1 LYRLTSSFIFE
12 KRETFLHSTDPR
24 VKLFMVMAFFI
35 ASLISSSL
43 PLQIVLLE
51 LEALLAISAKS
62 SRRWLYSLYAVA
74 PFFALILVVNYLVS
88 RDLLGAIL
96 PSIRLLSLV
105 GVFSLFFL
113 STPPDLFALMLS
125 KLGFPQMISL
135 AFSMALRFIPVLAQQ
150 VQDIV
155 DAQKS
160 RGLSLDLRNPLKR
173 VRSLIPILIPV
184 IVLSIK
190 RSIEIAEALEARA
203 FNLSKKRTSFL
214 ELRVRRRDVVFF
226 TLNVAFLI
234 LFLYVNSLV

>member
-1 LYRLTSSFIFE
+1 MYRLTSSFIFE
-12 KRETFLHSTDPR
+12 KRETPLHSIDPR
-24 VKLFMVMAFFI
+24 VKLFMVMAFFTI
-35 ASLISSSL
+35 SLISSSL
-43 PLQIVLLE
+43 PIQIVLLC

-62 SRRWLYSLYAVA
+62 SRRWLYSLYAIV
-74 PFFALILVVNYLVS
+74 PFFALIFIVNYLVTS
-88 RDLLGAIL
+88 DLLGAIL

-105 GVFSLFFL
+105 GIFSLFFL
-113 STPPDLFALMLS
+113 STPPDLFAHMLS

-160 RGLSLDLRNPLKR
+160 RGLSLDSRNPLKR

-203 FNLSKKRTSFL
+203 FNLSKKRTSFI
-214 ELRVRRRDVVFF
+214 ELKIERRDV
-226 TLNVAFLI
+226 AFLMMNI
-234 LFLYVNSLV
+234 AFLFVFLYFNSVV